1 MFRSTKTG
9 FQMDFPNGWT
19 ASVQW
24 GAISYSDN
32 KMARGNEPIL
42 DSSNAEVWAVETLGP
57 DMPKEGEGEGR
68 YPQQPIGYQS
78 VPQVLAFLNEVS
90 LLGVPEFIKEK
101 R

>member
-24 GAISYSDN
+24 GYGTYSDN
-32 KMARGNEPIL
+32 YDARID
-42 DSSNAEVWAVETLGP
+42 DSTYESTTAEVWAVETLGP

-68 YPQQPIGYQS
+68 YPQQPISYQS

-90 LLGVPEFIKEK
+90 LLGVPKLIKGK
-101 R
+101 

>member
-1 MFRSTKTG
+1 MFRSSNTG
-9 FQMDFPNGWT
+9 FQIDFPNGWT

-24 GAISYSDN
+24 GSITNSDN
-32 KMARGNEPIL
+32 KAKTSEYIF

-68 YPQQPIGYQS
+68 YPQEPKGYQS
-78 VPQVLAFLNEVS
+78 VPEVLAFLNEVS

-101 R
+101 S